1 MSDAALAPDEKP
13 SDVAMALLPL
23 MVGVLGAF
31 LLPGF
36 AVPALPLDVPQ
47 GLGFGT
53 FVIGLV
59 TGSQFAASVISRV
72 WSGHFADNRGPKLTV
87 ILGLAAAMASGVIY
101 EVSLAFVS
109 IPAASVS
116 ILLGGRALR
125 GVS

>member
-1 MSDAALAPDEKP
+1 MH
-13 SDVAMALLPL
+13 
-23 MVGVLGAF
+23 
-31 LLPGF
+31 
-36 AVPALPLDVPQ
+36 Q

-53 FVIGLV
+53 CIIGLV

-116 ILLGGRALR
+116 ILLGGRALL
-125 GVS
+125 GVAESFIITGA